1 MKFVCFYELLSSQ
14 SRYTYQVH
22 MELQRISLYILEI
35 IIKININK
43 NKIMQKKRK
52 SCIYIHTRSTI
63 TVQDL
68 YFSFTGLRYLG
79 LVFVFYLII
88 YLKALLQCCYFIKV
102 LLMTIEN

>member
-1 MKFVCFYELLSSQ
+1 MKFVCFYELPSSQ

-52 SCIYIHTRSTI
+52 
-63 TVQDL
+63 
-68 YFSFTGLRYLG
+68 
-79 LVFVFYLII
+79 
-88 YLKALLQCCYFIKV
+88 
-102 LLMTIEN
+102 

>member
-1 MKFVCFYELLSSQ
+1 M
-14 SRYTYQVH
+14 
-22 MELQRISLYILEI
+22 YIYVYI
-35 IIKININK
+35 YIYI
-43 NKIMQKKRK
+43 
-52 SCIYIHTRSTI
+52 CIYIYTHTRSTI

-79 LVFVFYLII
+79 LVFVFYLMI

>member
-1 MKFVCFYELLSSQ
+1 MY
-14 SRYTYQVH
+14 
-22 MELQRISLYILEI
+22 
-35 IIKININK
+35 
-43 NKIMQKKRK
+43 
-52 SCIYIHTRSTI
+52 IYIYIYIYIFNIYIYIIYIYIYIYTHTRSTI
-63 TVQDL
+63 TVQDP

>member
-1 MKFVCFYELLSSQ
+1 
-14 SRYTYQVH
+14 
-22 MELQRISLYILEI
+22 MELQRISLYLQEI

-43 NKIMQKKRK
+43 NKIMQKKK
-52 SCIYIHTRSTI
+52 GNSVYIYIYIYIYICVYICIYIYTHTRSTI
-63 TVQDL
+63 TVQDP

>member
-1 MKFVCFYELLSSQ
+1 
-14 SRYTYQVH
+14 
-22 MELQRISLYILEI
+22 MELQRISLYLREI
-35 IIKININK
+35 IIKISINK
-43 NKIMQKKRK
+43 NKIMQKKGN
-52 SCIYIHTRSTI
+52 SVYIYIYICIYIYTHTRSTI
-63 TVQDL
+63 TVQDP